1 MELNKTSTLVV
12 KKWIEDKRIALVNEM
27 TAIKARIDVYTQ
39 MLKELEQQQP
49 IVSQPR
55 AIRSFTGSKSVEM
68 LSSTRSISK
77 GAEQVAL
84 LALEA
89 AGSRGLTA
97 RELAEVAHIPTGTAS
112 GRLTVMKAKGL
123 ANHVQP
129 RYFAVHSQQQ
139 DNNVEQGDMQ

>member
-49 IVSQPR
+49 VVVSVKRPNKR
-55 AIRSFTGSKSVEM
+55 GRPATSKTDNAI
-68 LSSTRSISK
+68 
-77 GAEQVAL
+77 A

-89 AGSRGLTA
+89 AGSKGLTA
-97 RELAEVAHIPTGTAS
+97 RELAEVAHLPIGTAGS
-112 GRLTVMKAKGL
+112 RLTHWNKAGKVK
-123 ANHVQP
+123 HITP
-129 RYFAVHSQQQ
+129 KYFIVHSTQE
-139 DNNVEQGDMQ
+139 DNNVEQGGMQ